1 MKDKIKEMV
10 IINQHILSIKHIY
23 MLIRYFIICQ
33 MVISRHLLCINLKDQ
48 SNREDNESFYGLN
61 VEDLE

>member
-23 MLIRYFIICQ
+23 MLIRYLMTDQ
-33 MVISRHLLCINLKDQ
+33 TVISRYLLCINLKDKV
-48 SNREDNESFYGLN
+48 NIEDNESFYGLN
-61 VEDLE
+61 MEDLE